1 MRGSD
6 IERRIRKELTPAAY
20 AQLVKDLNAARR
32 AFTRMEEVAPELLRE
47 LVRAVNRR
55 HGTLRSAHEAV
66 DELILELRARKHD
79 YVRVRAIRLV
89 KK

>member
-1 MRGSD
+1 
-6 IERRIRKELTPAAY
+6 
-20 AQLVKDLNAARR
+20 
-32 AFTRMEEVAPELLRE
+32 MEEVAPELLRE